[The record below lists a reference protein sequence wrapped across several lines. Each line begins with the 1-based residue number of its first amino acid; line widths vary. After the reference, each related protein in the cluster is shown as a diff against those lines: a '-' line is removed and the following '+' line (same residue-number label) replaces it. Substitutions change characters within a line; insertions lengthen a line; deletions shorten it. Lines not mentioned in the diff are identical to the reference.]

1 VSDRQLLSLKF
12 NIYRAPPY
20 SGVLKETPLG
30 SAPYCQVHKCQVRI
44 KVDSSDICIKFYST

>member
-1 VSDRQLLSLKF
+1 MSDRQLLSLKF